1 MESDKSNSYKKM
13 SILKSKNNTSP
24 IKFIHAS
31 DIHLGAHQFQND
43 IRANDFIFAFKKIL
57 ALAKYHFVNFII
69 LGGDVFTSL
78 ELLPEKLSKIVNLL
92 KKFINLTN
100 GEIPIVVI
108 EGNHD
113 IRKFSK
119 GSRVNHGQS
128 WLKFLHELGL
138 IILLDAD
145 FKSNSRIMYPL
156 YNFDTKKGGKII
168 IDNVTIYGNHY
179 IGQTPEKYINKIYE
193 SIDECDENFKILIQ
207 HFGIEGQMENVPGL
221 KYKSVLPLKEKI
233 NYLALGHFHKQ
244 FVIDNWIFNPGSSE
258 AACSID
264 YSYRRGVFLV
274 RIDKEKKYKPKVI
287 SINLKNREIV
297 WKTLSLKF
305 YFTKTK
311 SLTDFI
317 LNTLKREIRD
327 SDLENRKDYHRS
339 PILYLKLLGIK
350 PQTFS
355 AKDKKIICSKM
366 IEEFNFA
373 DVKIHQ
379 KFGESFTKLD
389 TFIHTKNKA

>member
-1 MESDKSNSYKKM
+1 MEFDKSNSYKRK
-13 SILKSKNNTSP
+13 SFLISKNDITP

-31 DIHLGAHQFQND
+31 DIHLGAHQFRND
-43 IRANDFIFAFKKIL
+43 NRANDFIYAFKEIL

-78 ELLPEKLSKIVNLL
+78 ELLPEKLSKIVDLL
-92 KKFINLTN
+92 KRFIHLTN
-100 GEIPIVVI
+100 GEIPIVAI

-113 IRKFSK
+113 IRKFSR

-128 WLKFLHELGL
+128 WLKFLNELGL

-145 FKSNSRIMYPL
+145 FETNHRNLYPL
-156 YNFDTKKGGKII
+156 YKFDTKKGGKII

-179 IGQTPEKYINKIYE
+179 IGQAPEKYINKIYE
-193 SIDECDENFKILIQ
+193 SIDGCDENFKILIQ

-244 FVIDNWIFNPGSSE
+244 FVIDKWIFNPGSSE

-264 YSYRRGVFLV
+264 HSYRRGVFLV
-274 RIDKEKKYKPKVI
+274 RIDREKEYQPQII

-311 SLTDFI
+311 SLTGFI
-317 LNTLKREIRD
+317 LNTLKREIKN
-327 SDLENRKDYHRS
+327 SDLENRINNHRS

-350 PQTFS
+350 PKTFS
-355 AKDKKIICSKM
+355 AKDMKTICSKM
-366 IEEFNFA
+366 IDEFNFV
-373 DVKIHQ
+373 DVKIYQ
-379 KFGESFTKLD
+379 KFSESFTKLD
-389 TFIHTKNKA
+389 TFIHSKKKT